1 MESKYSCEKCNF
13 NCDYLSIWN
22 QHLLSNKHTGNKRKE
37 RNDKILEEKC
47 KFCDYTPTKTTNLKL
62 HYLNKHATKEER
74 KKDFNFY
81 CEKCDF
87 GCFVNILFTRHLET
101 QKHINLLPTI

>member
-1 MESKYSCEKCNF
+1 MESKYWCEKCNF

-47 KFCDYTPTKTTNLKL
+47 KFCDYKPTKTTNYRL

-74 KKDFNFY
+74 LKDFPFY
-81 CEKCDF
+81 CDKCDF
-87 GCFVNILFTRHLET
+87 GSFNQILLNRHLET
-101 QKHINLLPTI
+101 QKHLMP

>member
-1 MESKYSCEKCNF
+1 METKYCCEKCNF

-37 RNDKILEEKC
+37 RNDKILEEQC
-47 KFCDYTPTKTTNLKL
+47 KFCQYKTTKNTNMKL
-62 HYLNKHATKEER
+62 HILTQHSSKEER
-74 KKDFNFY
+74 AKQMKYY

-87 GCFVNILFTRHLET
+87 GTNATILFTRHLET
-101 QKHINLLPTI
+101 QKHINLLPNI